1 MTDILTVKDLGMK
14 FEDKVIFK
22 DLNFTLSKGSMTA
35 LLGANGT
42 GKTTL
47 IRILMGMLQPTTGSF
62 KFEPDTKVGYVPQFR
77 TKLCEDSATF
87 VCS

>member
-35 LLGANGT
+35 LLGSNGT

-47 IRILMGMLQPTTGSF
+47 IRILM
-62 KFEPDTKVGYVPQFR
+62 
-77 TKLCEDSATF
+77 
-87 VCS
+87 

>member
-47 IRILMGMLQPTTGSF
+47 IRILMGMLQPT
-62 KFEPDTKVGYVPQFR
+62 
-77 TKLCEDSATF
+77 LII
-87 VCS
+87 